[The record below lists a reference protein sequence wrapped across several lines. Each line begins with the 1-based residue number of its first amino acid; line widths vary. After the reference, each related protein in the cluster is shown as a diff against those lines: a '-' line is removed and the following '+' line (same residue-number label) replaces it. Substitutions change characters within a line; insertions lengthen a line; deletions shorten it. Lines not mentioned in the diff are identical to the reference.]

1 MSECFSITLCR
12 PLNSSV
18 ADSTI
23 YSKNLG
29 AMNRLNID
37 EWHKRYGTFDTG
49 CSYDRIAE
57 FTE

>member
-1 MSECFSITLCR
+1 MSGYFSIALCR

-18 ADSTI
+18 LADPTI

-37 EWHKRYGTFDTG
+37 EWHKRYGTLIQAV
-49 CSYDRIAE
+49 YL
-57 FTE
+57 